1 MPLACCHGQCD
12 QCLVLVALSS
22 VTGVFVVRG
31 NDNAVHHADC
41 LATGRCR
48 VRCGWMLLVHNRAQ
62 TFSPP
67 HHLCRHVQVLPR
79 SFDAMV
85 AEQHHSSAGLSA
97 PTSDVEASLR
107 RDAQRWIAAGGR
119 ELWRCEKAQGL
130 QLRHVTVAKP
140 LTRRSCASTVWTCGL
155 L

>member
-1 MPLACCHGQCD
+1 MSLWLEGMTMPYTTL
-12 QCLVLVALSS
+12 
-22 VTGVFVVRG
+22 T
-31 NDNAVHHADC
+31 
-41 LATGRCR
+41 
-48 VRCGWMLLVHNRAQ
+48 
-62 TFSPP
+62 
-67 HHLCRHVQVLPR
+67 VLPLVVVVSGVDGCCLCITGHRRSLPRIIYAGTCKYSLR